1 MKRCPECDSVF
12 PVTDEFCELD
22 GTPLVADSETDAIV
36 SDGPER
42 AIPDIP
48 LIVVRDEGR
57 RGEANQKT
65 LAIVVVAGLAIG
77 VVLFLVYYALTREPT
92 TENSNQP
99 SLTSSIVQPP
109 GPLVPSRPSPVATAS
124 PSVEPSPSPSPI
136 PSPSTQTSPQHIELS
151 SNPIGVTGDGK
162 TKSGPVTLRLTDGSS
177 IEADEAWQ
185 TGEGIWYRRR
195 GIVTLLN
202 PNQVKAIEKP
212 APATPQPSPSQSPK
226 SVEHSHH

>member
-36 SDGPER
+36 SDGQER
-42 AIPDIP
+42 KIHDIP
-48 LIVVRDEGR
+48 LMAVGEEVRR
-57 RGEANQKT
+57 PEANQKT

-77 VVLFLVYYALTREPT
+77 VVLFLVYYAVTREPT
-92 TENSNQP
+92 TENSNQS
-99 SLTSSIVQPP
+99 SLNSSVVQPP
-109 GPLVPSRPSPVATAS
+109 GPLVPSRPSPVATGS
-124 PSVEPSPSPSPI
+124 PSVEPSPSPSAT
-136 PSPSTQTSPQHIELS
+136 PSPSTQTSPQRIELS
-151 SNPIGVTGDGK
+151 SNPVGTTGDGK
-162 TKSGPVTLRLTDGSS
+162 TKSGTVTIRLTDGSS

-202 PNQVKAIEKP
+202 PNQVKAIEKA
-212 APATPQPSPSQSPK
+212 APPTPEPSPSHSP
-226 SVEHSHH
+226 